1 MLFGSPTVH
10 IGDLS
15 TIIIKLKIYIYN
27 EGCPLETHSMDVS

>member
-10 IGDLS
+10 IEFLS
-15 TIIIKLKIYIYN
+15 IIMIKLKIYIYN